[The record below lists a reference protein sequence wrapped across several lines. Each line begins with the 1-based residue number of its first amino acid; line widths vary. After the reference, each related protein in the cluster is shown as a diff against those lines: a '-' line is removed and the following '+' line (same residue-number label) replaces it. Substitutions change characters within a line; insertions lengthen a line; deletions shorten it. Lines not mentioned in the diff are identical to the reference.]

1 MYFLYVLTEA
11 TANVE
16 GDTIPVSISP
26 SERDNCVRGDITV
39 IRQLVESNDIQWDTV
54 VSIEVETEID
64 PDPDN
69 PDTTVCWSR

>member
-16 GDTIPVSISP
+16 GDIIPVSISP
-26 SERDNCVRGDITV
+26 SERDNCVRGDIAT
-39 IRQLVESNDIQWDTV
+39 IRKLVESDDIEWDTV

-69 PDTTVCWSR
+69 PDTIVCWSR

>member
-16 GDTIPVSISP
+16 EDTIPVSISP

-69 PDTTVCWSR
+69 PDTMVCWSR

>member
-39 IRQLVESNDIQWDTV
+39 IRQLVESDDIQWDTV
-54 VSIEVETEID
+54 VSIEVETETD

>member
-11 TANVE
+11 TANIE

-26 SERDNCVRGDITV
+26 SERQACVRGDIAL
-39 IRQLVESNDIQWDTV
+39 IRQLVESNDIEWNTV
-54 VSIEVETEID
+54 VSIEVETEIE

-69 PDTTVCWSR
+69 PATMVCWSR

>member
-26 SERDNCVRGDITV
+26 SERDNCVRGDIAT
-39 IRQLVESNDIQWDTV
+39 IRKLVESDDIEWDTV

-69 PDTTVCWSR
+69 PDTMVCWSR

>member
-16 GDTIPVSISP
+16 EDTIPVSISP

-54 VSIEVETEID
+54 VSIEVETGIE

-69 PDTTVCWSR
+69 PDTMVCWSR

>member
-16 GDTIPVSISP
+16 GDTIPVSISL
-26 SERDNCVRGDITV
+26 SERDNCVRGDIAV
-39 IRQLVESNDIQWDTV
+39 IRQLVESDDIEWDTV
-54 VSIEVETEID
+54 VSIEVETEIE

-69 PDTTVCWSR
+69 PATTVCWSR

>member
-39 IRQLVESNDIQWDTV
+39 IRQLVESDDIQWDTV

>member
-16 GDTIPVSISP
+16 GDTTPVSISP

-69 PDTTVCWSR
+69 PDTMVCWSR